1 MNIELTLS
9 MQKHSC
15 YLKREKRDFILESNM
30 SDLTWEHSFSLLK
43 IPCSNVEVF
52 FFSFIEQSKDSHESR
67 HFKMLV
73 ETAERQ
79 LSQVEQSADII
90 CHLLGPL
97 TLGKTRVLFG

>member
-1 MNIELTLS
+1 MNLELTVS

-30 SDLTWEHSFSLLK
+30 SGLTWVHSFSLLQ

-52 FFSFIEQSKDSHESR
+52 FFFSFIEQSKDESR

-73 ETAERQ
+73 ETTERQ
-79 LSQVEQSADII
+79 LNQVEQSADII
-90 CHLLGPL
+90 CHLLVPL